1 MIWRFAEP
9 WVLALFLPAI
19 ALMIWRY
26 RRMAKQ
32 MPRIRFSSLD
42 IVKRA
47 KPPARNWARHLP
59 IVLRLLAV
67 LLLAIALARPQAGAR
82 GVNVDSEGVDI
93 LIALD
98 VSGSMRAID
107 LKPNNRLEA
116 AKLVASDFIAGRETD
131 RLGLVVFAGVS
142 FVQCPLTLDYAVLQN
157 LLQEIQIGM
166 VEDGTAI
173 GMAIVNCVNRLK
185 ESDAKSK
192 VAILLTDGVNN
203 TGRIDPETAA
213 QVAEAVGVR
222 FYTVGVGS
230 EGEALYPVDDPI
242 FGRRYVKQRTEI
254 DEVILQ
260 RIAAD
265 TGGKYFRATDTEA
278 LRSIFQEIGELE
290 KTKVISDEFVHYSDL
305 FGYFLLPAACLL
317 LLEITAG
324 SFWLRRFP

>member
-9 WVLALFLPAI
+9 WVLAFFLPAI
-19 ALMIWRY
+19 AFMIWRY

-47 KPPARNWARHLP
+47 KPPRRNWARHVP
-59 IVLRLLAV
+59 IALRLIAV
-67 LLLAIALARPQAGAR
+67 FLIAIALARPQAGAR

-222 FYTVGVGS
+222 FYTIGVGS
-230 EGEALYPVDDPI
+230 EGEALYPVDDPV

-254 DEVILQ
+254 DEAILQ

-278 LRSIFQEIGELE
+278 LRNIFQEIGELE

-305 FGYFLLPAACLL
+305 FGFFLLPAACLL